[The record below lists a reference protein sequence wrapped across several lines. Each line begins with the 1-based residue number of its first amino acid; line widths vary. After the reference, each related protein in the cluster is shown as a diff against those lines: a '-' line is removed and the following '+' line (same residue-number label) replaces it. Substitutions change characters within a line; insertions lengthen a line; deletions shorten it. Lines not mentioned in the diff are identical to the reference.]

1 MVKPPSKLKKRAKLV
16 ARIKRDFNFFGGT
29 YLHQEYNIDLF
40 TVTVYA
46 DCLTTDPVEQQ
57 IALGRIKYLFSKR
70 LENCIFINKDN
81 KKIIDGFSSL
91 GIKVS
96 SLPVDPYDQAIAIS
110 LLKKINSI
118 VDGRFIVTSITFKS
132 HMSDRVEY
140 LVDNETPYKSFE
152 NPEDWWN
159 SSGLSIDNKLKN
171 RKEKVVQLT
180 RNHDWNDINLGWICK
195 TKEHSEITF
204 TLETEK
210 T

>member
-1 MVKPPSKLKKRAKLV
+1 MV

-29 YLHQEYNIDLF
+29 YLHQIYNIDLF
-40 TVTVYA
+40 TVTIYA
-46 DCLTTDPVEQQ
+46 DCVTEQPEEQ
-57 IALGRIKYLFSKR
+57 HIALERIKYLFTKR
-70 LENCIFINKDN
+70 LDNCIFINKDN

-96 SLPVDPYDQAIAIS
+96 SLPVDPYDQAIAIT

-118 VDGRFIVTSITFKS
+118 VDGRFIVTNIIFKS
-132 HMSDRVEY
+132 HLSDRVEY
-140 LVDNETPYKSFE
+140 LVDNETPYKIFE

-159 SSGLSIDNKLKN
+159 SSGLNIDNKLKN

-180 RNHDWNDINLGWICK
+180 RNHDWNDVNLGWACK
-195 TKEHSEITF
+195 PKEHTEITF